1 MTRENILEQIRQAL
15 DALSTSSFDNWHGVT
30 PSNLARFR
38 VVPYEIVV
46 ADDEGGVCTMWMVLD
61 GIPPGYGVAFEP
73 GTASW
78 AVVERHVGPSAIP
91 FLLVVQA
98 DSLARALAGM

>member
-1 MTRENILEQIRQAL
+1 MTRENVLEQIRQAL
-15 DALSTSSFDNWHGVT
+15 EATSTSEFNNWHGVT
-30 PSNLARFR
+30 PSNHARFR
-38 VVPYEIVV
+38 VVPHEIMV

-73 GTASW
+73 ESASW

-98 DSLARALAGM
+98 DSLGRALEGM